1 MGSVTIIGGI
11 IVSSDGRGGGE
22 GGLSLQMGE
31 DTVALPQFRLSS
43 RILQLE
49 GLSVATREPA
59 LAAQTALEADRR
71 WVSRIQAAYGAL
83 YNQLDQSF
91 GGLYSHYISLAEGMV
106 RDNAAADTLLEDM
119 RQSILLQPS
128 QALHTHGRR
137 GTEDVRQLL
146 R

>member
-1 MGSVTIIGGI
+1 
-11 IVSSDGRGGGE
+11 
-22 GGLSLQMGE
+22 MGE

-49 GLSVATREPA
+49 GLSVATREQA

-106 RDNAAADTLLEDM
+106 RDNAAADTLLADM

>member
-1 MGSVTIIGGI
+1 MCIR
-11 IVSSDGRGGGE
+11 DR
-22 GGLSLQMGE
+22 
-31 DTVALPQFRLSS
+31 
-43 RILQLE
+43 
-49 GLSVATREPA
+49 
-59 LAAQTALEADRR
+59 AQTALEADRR

>member
-1 MGSVTIIGGI
+1 M
-11 IVSSDGRGGGE
+11 
-22 GGLSLQMGE
+22 
-31 DTVALPQFRLSS
+31 
-43 RILQLE
+43 
-49 GLSVATREPA
+49 ATREQA

>member
-1 MGSVTIIGGI
+1 MDITGGADIGGAKLRPRSG
-11 IVSSDGRGGGE
+11 VTLR
-22 GGLSLQMGE
+22 MGE
-31 DTVALPQFRLSS
+31 ETVTLPQFRLSA
-43 RILQLE
+43 RTLCLDKI
-49 GLSVATREPA
+49 SVSTRESA
-59 LAAQTALEADRR
+59 RIAAMTIEADRR